1 MNTRQIE
8 AFCAVMQSGSVS
20 GAARLLAISP
30 PAVSRMLRHTEDRL
44 GYALFDRQG
53 GRLAPT
59 PEAQA
64 LYAEA
69 GKALEGMRRV
79 AELAAAIGGSSPG
92 LLRVAANPSFG
103 ASLLP
108 MAVAEFRRRW
118 QEVRL
123 EINTTAHQAVVERM
137 VLRQADLGLTQF
149 RAGHPLLRE
158 QRLGQL
164 PMCLALPP
172 HSPLARRTLVR
183 LADLKGLTLIG
194 YRDDTPIGAAVNGYL
209 QTAGISQPADIV
221 VRYPMIACM
230 FVDAGLGA
238 AVVDPLMALDNQRWR
253 IAFRPLEHAPVTD
266 IWLLGHAANPP
277 DQAGRSFAQA
287 IRSVLKRSA
296 SPSGRPNARSPAPGF
311 APG

>member
-1 MNTRQIE
+1 MNIREIE
-8 AFCAVMQSGSVS
+8 VFCAVMQSGSVS

-69 GKALEGMRRV
+69 DKALGGMRRV
-79 AELAAAIGGSSPG
+79 AELAEAIGGSSPG

-108 MAVAEFRRRW
+108 KAVAEFRRRW
-118 QEVRL
+118 REVRL

-137 VLRQADLGLTQF
+137 VLRQAELGLTQF
-149 RAGHPLLRE
+149 RARHPLLRE
-158 QRLGQL
+158 ERLGRL
-164 PMCLALPP
+164 PMCVALPP
-172 HSPLARRTLVR
+172 HSPLARRPVVR
-183 LADLKGLTLIG
+183 LEDLKGETLIG
-194 YRDDTPIGAAVNGYL
+194 YHGDTPIGAVVNGHL
-209 QTAGISQPADIV
+209 QAAGIDQPADIV

-230 FVDAGLGA
+230 FVAAGLGA
-238 AVVDPLMALDNQRWR
+238 AVVDPLMALDPQRWQV
-253 IAFRPLEHAPVTD
+253 AFRPLEPAPVTD
-266 IWLLGHAANPP
+266 IWLLGHTGNPT

-287 IRSVLKRSA
+287 VKAVLRSA
-296 SPSGRPNARSPAPGF
+296 VLPCCLCVR
-311 APG
+311 